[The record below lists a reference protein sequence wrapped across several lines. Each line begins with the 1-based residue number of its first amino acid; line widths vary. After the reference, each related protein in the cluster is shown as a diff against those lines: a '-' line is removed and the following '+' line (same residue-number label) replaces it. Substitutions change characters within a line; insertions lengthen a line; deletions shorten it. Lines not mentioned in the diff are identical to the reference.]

1 VDPDDAIRTPLDE
14 SAAEYCQRLGRLL
27 DGPDAAEFAPVL
39 VCHLRRQ
46 RDRRWPA
53 LPDAGSPGDRNRERR
68 ERLRFD
74 PESRLADR
82 ASNFWEMCAYGG
94 RALRLGQ
101 ALSRADP
108 SGRQPLSPGGPI

>member
-53 LPDAGSPGDRNRERR
+53 LPDAGSPGDRTGN
-68 ERLRFD
+68 
-74 PESRLADR
+74 A
-82 ASNFWEMCAYGG
+82 G
-94 RALRLGQ
+94 
-101 ALSRADP
+101 
-108 SGRQPLSPGGPI
+108 SGSGSTPNPA